1 MENCDKDIFE
11 KGEIVGTLVGV
22 IGTFNIERE
31 VKKVAGL
38 GFKVDWQYI
47 RGEHII
53 KTTSD
58 LDRVRAAFVANNH
71 TLRRP

>member
-1 MENCDKDIFE
+1 MENCEKDILE
-11 KGEIVGTLVGV
+11 NGEIVGILVGV

-31 VKKVAGL
+31 VKKIEGL
-38 GFKVDWQYI
+38 GFKVDWHYV
-47 RGEHII
+47 RGIPII

-71 TLRRP
+71 TLRRL